1 MLSLLTLLLLT
12 LLLLYSWAEPNGP
25 SSPHLHLSL
34 PGVLPTWTT
43 WSWLQCVAATHGT
56 LSLPFTSLPSFMAH
70 YPWSYSSY
78 SLRTKDNPGQKLR
91 LEVPITL
98 RMRDHLHGHYQ
109 CGYFKCN

>member
-56 LSLPFTSLPSFMAH
+56 DDLALGAAVLVDPVGLANSA
-70 YPWSYSSY
+70 
-78 SLRTKDNPGQKLR
+78 
-91 LEVPITL
+91 
-98 RMRDHLHGHYQ
+98 
-109 CGYFKCN
+109 